1 MKLLRQCG
9 EASAMRFA
17 GRLFSYVWFASQRAG
32 GDLGLEQT

>member
-1 MKLLRQCG
+1 MKLRRECG

-17 GRLFSYVWFASQRAG
+17 GGIFSNVWFASQRAG